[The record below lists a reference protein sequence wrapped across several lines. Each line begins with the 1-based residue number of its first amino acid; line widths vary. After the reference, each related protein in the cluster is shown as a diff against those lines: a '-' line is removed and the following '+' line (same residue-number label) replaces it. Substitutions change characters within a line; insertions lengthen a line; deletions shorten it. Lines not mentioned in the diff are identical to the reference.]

1 MSTICNFLLI
11 LLLLMLV
18 IKESLHK
25 TMNGEGKQGQVTIDI
40 LEINYLRRKLL
51 IQAYVWDQHLIH
63 AASLDNGNSAGSFIR
78 ESEERFVVDSE
89 KLSEISTTGKSVE
102 DLKSS
107 DSRLAYQQYNEWPSN
122 GKEFVTSPEQPD
134 IQIQEVGY
142 SDSDKGEED
151 LCSTNINAPSD
162 PLESKANVHAPQAD
176 GQFSRMVNLSDTL
189 EAAWTGK
196 NGSVVGITKD
206 NSHILSNSTV
216 ADSSGID
223 ITVQNDHSEDQNVD
237 RFTHAVSQSLPS
249 KALDDTEDFDVQL
262 EKASSNFYYL
272 FNEKF
277 LASGQK
283 LEALAKHNPV
293 FLSSFW
299 ELEFQGGAKLFLP
312 LGVNETVVP
321 VYDDEPSSIIA
332 YALMSPEYHS
342 QLIDEPEKLR
352 DCGDSLPS
360 LSFTESFLQ
369 SSDDFSF
376 DTSKS
381 VGPSDDSISSI
392 SGSRTSLGLDP
403 VLYPKSLNPR
413 IFFEEYGPHGGVKY
427 SVTCYYAKRFEALR
441 RICCSELDFV
451 KSLSRCKKWGAQGGK
466 SNVFFAKTL
475 DDRFIIKQVTKTEL
489 ESFIKFAPEYFK
501 YLSDS
506 IRMRSPTCLAKI
518 LGIFQVLLILEL

>member
-1 MSTICNFLLI
+1 
-11 LLLLMLV
+11 MLV
-18 IKESLHK
+18 VKESLHK
-25 TMNGEGKQGQVTIDI
+25 TLNGEGKQGQGAVDI

-51 IQAYVWDQHLIH
+51 IQAYVWDQQLIH
-63 AASLDNGNSAGSFIR
+63 AASLDNGNSAGSFIA
-78 ESEERFVVDSE
+78 ESEERLVVDSE
-89 KLSEISTTGKSVE
+89 KLSEISTNSKLVE

-107 DSRLAYQQYNEWPSN
+107 DSRLVYQQCNEGPSN
-122 GKEFVTSPEQPD
+122 GKEFVASSAQPD
-134 IQIQEVGY
+134 IQIEEVGD
-142 SDSDKGEED
+142 SDSDKGEEHV
-151 LCSTNINAPSD
+151 CSTSVSAPSE
-162 PLESKANVHAPQAD
+162 PLESKTYLHAAQAD

-189 EAAWTGK
+189 EAAWTGE
-196 NGSVVGITKD
+196 NGSAVE
-206 NSHILSNSTV
+206 
-216 ADSSGID
+216 DSSGID
-223 ITVQNDHSEDQNVD
+223 ITIWNDRSEDQNVD
-237 RFTHAVSQSLPS
+237 RVTHAVSQSLPS
-249 KALDDTEDFDVQL
+249 KALDDTEDFEGHL
-262 EKASSNFYYL
+262 ETASSNFYYL
-272 FNEKF
+272 FNENF

-299 ELEFQGGAKLFLP
+299 ELEFQGGARLFLP

-342 QLIDEPEKLR
+342 QLIDEAEKLR

-360 LSFTESFLQ
+360 LSYTDSFFQ

-376 DTSKS
+376 DTSRS
-381 VGPSDDSISSI
+381 VGPSDDTISSI
-392 SGSRTSLGLDP
+392 SGSRTSISLDP

-427 SVTCYYAKRFEALR
+427 SVTCYYAKRFDALR

-451 KSLSRCKKWGAQGGK
+451 RSLSRCKKWGAQGGK

-501 YLSDS
+501 YLSES
-506 IRMRSPTCLAKI
+506 IGTRSPTCLAKI
-518 LGIFQVLLILEL
+518 LGIYQVLLIL

>member
-1 MSTICNFLLI
+1 
-11 LLLLMLV
+11 
-18 IKESLHK
+18 
-25 TMNGEGKQGQVTIDI
+25 MNGEGKQGQVTVDI
-40 LEINYLRRKLL
+40 LEINYLRKKLL
-51 IQAYVWDQHLIH
+51 IQAYVWDQHLLH
-63 AASLDNGNSAGSFIR
+63 AAASLDKSNSAGSLIT
-78 ESEERFVVDSE
+78 ESEEKFSVDGE
-89 KLSEISTTGKSVE
+89 KLSEISTTSKSVDE
-102 DLKSS
+102 GT
-107 DSRLAYQQYNEWPSN
+107 YN
-122 GKEFVTSPEQPD
+122 GKELGTSPAQPE
-134 IQIQEVGY
+134 IQIQELGD
-142 SDSDKGEED
+142 SDSEKGEED
-151 LCSTNINAPSD
+151 LCSTSINSPSE
-162 PLESKANVHAPQAD
+162 PLESKVTVHAAPAD

-189 EAAWTGK
+189 EAAWTGE

-206 NSHILSNSTV
+206 NSHSLSNSTV
-216 ADSSGID
+216 ENSSSID
-223 ITVQNDHSEDQNVD
+223 INACYDRGEDPNVD
-237 RFTHAVSQSLPS
+237 RGTHAVSQLLPS
-249 KALDDTEDFDVQL
+249 KALEDTEDFASQL
-262 EKASSNFYYL
+262 ETISSNFYYL
-272 FNEKF
+272 YNEKF
-277 LASGQK
+277 LSSGLK
-283 LEALAKHNPV
+283 LEALGKHNPV

-299 ELEFQGGAKLFLP
+299 ELEFQGGARLFLP

-342 QLIDEPEKLR
+342 QLIDEAEKLR

-360 LSFTESFLQ
+360 LSFSESFLQ

-376 DTSKS
+376 DSHKS
-381 VGPSDDSISSI
+381 VGPSDDSLSSI

-413 IFFEEYGPHGGVKY
+413 IYFEEYGPHGGVKY

-501 YLSDS
+501 YLSES
-506 IRMRSPTCLAKI
+506 ICTRSPTCLAKV
-518 LGIFQVLLILEL
+518 LGIYQVLLILEL